1 MAETLKLKIVI
12 VGEAN
17 IGKSSLLLKYVDDD
31 FREGLVTI
39 NEDFKQKTIKID
51 GREVLLHICD
61 TVGQEKFRAVTSSY
75 YRGTHGVIV
84 AYDISKKDT
93 INNVKVWLDEVE
105 KKNTDDFAKIL
116 CGTKVDLKREV
127 EYEEGKQVAAELN
140 ITHFYETS
148 SKTSYN
154 VKEMFECLAR
164 EMLKIKAPN
173 MGPSDTTNIVIN
185 TGKKKKKKC
194 F

>member
-1 MAETLKLKIVI
+1 MAEILKCKIVI

-17 IGKSSLLLKYVDDD
+17 IGKSSLLLKYVDDE

-39 NEDFKQKTIKID
+39 NEDFKQKTITID

-84 AYDISKKDT
+84 AYDISKKET
-93 INNVKVWLDEVE
+93 INNVKTWLDEVE
-105 KKNTDDFAKIL
+105 KKKNTDEFAKVL

-127 EYEEGKQVAAELN
+127 EYEEGKQIAEELN
-140 ITHFYETS
+140 ITHF
-148 SKTSYN
+148 
-154 VKEMFECLAR
+154 F
-164 EMLKIKAPN
+164 
-173 MGPSDTTNIVIN
+173 
-185 TGKKKKKKC
+185 
-194 F
+194 